1 MNAATLEQALDLTE
15 QMLMLALQQE
25 WEQLNQLEAL
35 QRETIQSFFNQG
47 AVLTQNDQSLIIKI
61 NSLLDQVI
69 ALSEDQMHS
78 LNDQMTQMKKGRAAA
93 KAYGQGEP

>member
-1 MNAATLEQALDLTE
+1 
-15 QMLMLALQQE
+15 MLALQQE
-25 WEQLNQLEAL
+25 WGQLNQLETL
-35 QRETIQSFFNQG
+35 QRETIQSVFNQEF
-47 AVLTQNDQSLIIKI
+47 VPTQNDQSLIIKI

>member
-1 MNAATLEQALDLTE
+1 MSPATLEQAIDLTE

-35 QRETIQSFFNQG
+35 QREMIQSFFNQG

>member
-1 MNAATLEQALDLTE
+1 MSPFTLEHALDLTE

-25 WEQLNQLEAL
+25 WGQLNQLETL
-35 QRETIQSFFNQG
+35 QRETIQSVFNQEF
-47 AVLTQNDQSLIIKI
+47 VPTQNDQSLIIKI

>member
-1 MNAATLEQALDLTE
+1 MSPATLEHALDLTE

-25 WEQLNQLEAL
+25 WQQLNQLEAL

>member
-1 MNAATLEQALDLTE
+1 
-15 QMLMLALQQE
+15 MLALQQE
-25 WEQLNQLEAL
+25 WQQLNQLEAL

>member
-1 MNAATLEQALDLTE
+1 MNQAKLEHALDLTE
-15 QMLMLALQQE
+15 QMLMLALQQD

-35 QRETIQSFFNQG
+35 QRETIQSFFNQEL
-47 AVLTQNDQSLIIKI
+47 VLTQNDQSLIIKI

-69 ALSEDQMHS
+69 ALSEDQMHF

-93 KAYGQGEP
+93 RAYGQGEP